1 MLLTLFPASHS
12 GTSLFEPFDSSA
24 SPRVQCFL
32 VLVQSPRAL
41 FDESPWPSQI
51 PSPLIVPSPRS
62 PTLARPSR
70 SLVRSRTS
78 LARSCAAV
86 AESAL
91 HPRETWRCVA
101 HLNIW
106 WSLSS
111 GHQPSL
117 RMHGRAPVA
126 YAYCIECDSRVSDR
140 CIASRHA
147 IAQSTYTSC
156 TQHRAYARSAPT
168 HRERRRC
175 SHMDASCHTHTRSPL
190 AHASRIAHPSTHY
203 ACDAPYKPSYGM
215 RLSLAQH
222 EYIACGQRPLHLHG

>member
-106 WSLSS
+106 WFLSS

-147 IAQSTYTSC
+147 IAQSTYPSRTHIARMHAPHLRIERYAVARIWTRRVTRTRAPLSH
-156 TQHRAYARSAPT
+156 THRASRARLLITPAMRPT
-168 HRERRRC
+168 
-175 SHMDASCHTHTRSPL
+175 
-190 AHASRIAHPSTHY
+190 
-203 ACDAPYKPSYGM
+203 
-215 RLSLAQH
+215 SLRMVCA
-222 EYIACGQRPLHLHG
+222 